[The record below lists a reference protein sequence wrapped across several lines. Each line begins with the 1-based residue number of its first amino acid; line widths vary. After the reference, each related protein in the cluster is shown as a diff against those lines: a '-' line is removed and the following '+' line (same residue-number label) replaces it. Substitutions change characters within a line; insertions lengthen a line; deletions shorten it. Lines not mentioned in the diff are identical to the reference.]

1 MVFRLFMGILQ
12 MGIDALVVIALV
24 ILARMLLGKAPK
36 KYAYLLWIIVGIQL
50 VCPVKITSPFSVYNL
65 LPQTSDRMEQSLEKY
80 AGISRENVRLT
91 GKTPSQIKNAT
102 DDQSRGRADAVPDNG
117 QTDRTVSDDSSS
129 NIQTNSKTE
138 AGKNADNESDRT
150 YSSIS
155 GDASGGMSDEASEKQ
170 PAMFSPVQLRR
181 MLHGAAYLWLAV
193 LCMILIVNMILYLRM
208 KGRVATAIRMQ
219 DNVYECD
226 AIPSPFVMG
235 LLSPRIYIPF
245 RLGEQEKDY
254 IIRHERYHIRRRDNL
269 VKVAAFLLCSVY
281 WFQPL
286 VWLSYFL
293 MIRDMEM
300 SCDEYVLQNS
310 PEDIRAAY
318 SESLLQFATNRRSPG
333 MGMLT
338 FGETDTRRRVKH
350 VMKFRKH
357 AKWIGAAAIVVILAV
372 GVFGLTNA
380 VNPGKDTGK
389 TSTETTGTVEEQKE
403 NDQKESDGLPV
414 IRVLD
419 MLAEVPTSF
428 GETQGGWYGDI
439 LQKRF
444 GVKLYIMAY
453 DYAKNID
460 EQLKSADIVIWE
472 NSTNPDYLVARHQG
486 LIGDIHLSDQTYRR
500 SVMAISKTT
509 KQKQL
514 CQKLLTYFDSP
525 KAVME
530 ANYGPEKLCW
540 YYKGHKAYLTEVGVK
555 CQKKPTYKLDTGIS
569 APKAYENGHRRIS
582 YIPYDIDAID
592 PNTGE
597 AYAVLYDTYRTE
609 KSKKKDM
616 YPHFMEAS
624 DKKSAGSGEIL
635 NFTKGVYSIRATYH
649 MDGYEAFGTRTLD
662 EWQIKQVSEW
672 LDETYYQ
679 RRKKPDPDNSEDE
692 LWSQKAYRTNYVTY
706 ELTYIWGNR
715 AQMRYYPWMGIFRWN
730 KNTWYVG
737 LGNAVGRTALPADQ
751 FQRGSGKDKTKFY
764 IYGKTYD
771 MRKQDAGVES
781 VIFCK
786 IMNVYVAVYC
796 RMKEGEE
803 TCFIYDCKERRFVRK
818 LQGVIWEDS
827 MYISENGVIRNYAGE
842 KIRRVSLREG
852 EKISAFYEDWDH
864 KNQWMVQ
871 FTDVETGDTRD
882 VKANIKVN

>member
-12 MGIDALVVIALV
+12 MGIDASVVIVLV
-24 ILARMLLGKAPK
+24 LLTRMLLGKAPK
-36 KYAYLLWIIVGIQL
+36 KYAYFLWIIVGIQL
-50 VCPVKITSPFSVYNL
+50 VCPVKIASPFSVYNL
-65 LPQTSDRMEQSLEKY
+65 LPQSSNRMEQSLEKY
-80 AGISRENVRLT
+80 TGVSWQNVRMT
-91 GKTPSQIKNAT
+91 GKKSFQKKSTS
-102 DDQSRGRADAVPDNG
+102 DNQNKA
-117 QTDRTVSDDSSS
+117 QTDTVPNDGQADQTGSTDSSAKLQTAS
-129 NIQTNSKTE
+129 QNESVKNTDKESDNIYNNMSGDMAEETSPNQTE
-138 AGKNADNESDRT
+138 A
-150 YSSIS
+150 
-155 GDASGGMSDEASEKQ
+155 
-170 PAMFSPVQLRR
+170 FSLVLLRR
-181 MLHGAAYLWLAV
+181 ILYGAAYLWLVV
-193 LCMILIVNMILYLRM
+193 LCVILFVNIILYFRM
-208 KGRVATAIRMQ
+208 KGRVATAVRMQ

-254 IIRHERYHIRRRDNL
+254 IINHEKYHIRRRDNL

-310 PEDIRAAY
+310 PEDIRAVY
-318 SESLLQFATNRRSPG
+318 SESLLQFAMNRRNPG
-333 MGMLT
+333 LGMLT

-350 VMKFRKH
+350 VMKFHKH
-357 AKWIGAAAIVVILAV
+357 AKWIGAVAVVVILAV
-372 GVFGLTNA
+372 GIFGLTNA
-380 VNPGKDTGK
+380 VNSGKDTGK
-389 TSTETTGTVEEQKE
+389 TSPETTGAAEEQKE
-403 NDQKESDGLPV
+403 NDQKESDGLTV

-419 MLAEVPTSF
+419 MLGEVPAP
-428 GETQGGWYGDI
+428 GEMQGGWYGDI
-439 LQKRF
+439 LRERF

-472 NSTNPDYLVARHQG
+472 NSTNPDYLLAQHQG

-540 YYKGHKAYLTEVGVK
+540 YYKGHKAYLTDVGVK
-555 CQKKPTYKLDTGIS
+555 CQKKKTYKLDTGIS
-569 APKAYENGHRRIS
+569 APETYESGHRMIS

-597 AYAVLYDTYRTE
+597 AYEVLYDTYRTE
-609 KSKKKDM
+609 QSKKKDM
-616 YPHFMEAS
+616 YPFFIETS
-624 DKKSAGSGEIL
+624 DKKCAGSGKIL
-635 NFTKGVYSIRATYH
+635 NFTKGVASIRVTYH
-649 MDGYEAFGTRTLD
+649 MDGFEAFGTRTLD
-662 EWQIKQVSEW
+662 EWQLKQVSEW

-692 LWSQKAYRTNYVTY
+692 LWSQKAFRTYYVTY

-715 AQMRYYPWMGIFRWN
+715 AQMRYYPGMRIFRWN
-730 KNTWYVG
+730 EDTWYDG
-737 LGNAVGRTALPADQ
+737 LGNAVGRTSFPADQ

-764 IYGKTYD
+764 IYDKTYD

-781 VIFCK
+781 IISCK
-786 IMNVYVAVYC
+786 MMNACVTVYC

-818 LQGVIWEDS
+818 MQGIIWEDS

-842 KIRRVSLREG
+842 KTGHVSLRQG
-852 EKISAFYEDWDH
+852 EKISAFYEDPDH
-864 KNQWMVQ
+864 KKQWMVQ
-871 FTDVETGDTRD
+871 LTDTETGDIRD
-882 VKANIKVN
+882 VKADIKMD

>member
-12 MGIDALVVIALV
+12 MGIDASVVIALV

-36 KYAYLLWIIVGIQL
+36 KYAYLLWIIVGIRL
-50 VCPVKITSPFSVYNL
+50 VCPVKITSPFSIYNL
-65 LPQTSDRMEQSLEKY
+65 LPQTSNRMEQSLEKY

-91 GKTPSQIKNAT
+91 GKTPSQIKSAS
-102 DDQSRGRADAVPDNG
+102 DDQSRGWTDTVPNNG

-138 AGKNADNESDRT
+138 AGKNADNKSDRT

-170 PAMFSPVQLRR
+170 SVIFSPAQLWR
-181 MLHGAAYLWLAV
+181 MLQGAAYLWLAV
-193 LCMILIVNMILYLRM
+193 LCMILIVNVILYLRM
-208 KGRVATAIRMQ
+208 KGRVATAVRMQ
-219 DNVYECD
+219 DSVYECD

-254 IIRHERYHIRRRDNL
+254 IIRHEKYHIRRRDNL
-269 VKVAAFLLCSVY
+269 VKVAAFLLCSIY

-357 AKWIGAAAIVVILAV
+357 AKWIGAVAVVVILAV
-372 GVFGLTNA
+372 GIFGLTNA

-389 TSTETTGTVEEQKE
+389 TGSGKAGTTEDQKV
-403 NDQKESDGLPV
+403 NAQKESDGLPV

-419 MLAEVPTSF
+419 TDGNVPAP

-453 DYAKNID
+453 DYAKEIK
-460 EQLKSADIVIWE
+460 EQLKTADIVIWE
-472 NSTNPDYLVARHQG
+472 NSTNPDYLLAKHQG
-486 LIGDIHLSDQTYRR
+486 LIEDIYLSNRTYRQ

-514 CQKLLTYFDSP
+514 CQKLTAYFDSP
-525 KAVME
+525 KALME
-530 ANYGPEKLCW
+530 ACYGPEELCW
-540 YYKGHKAYLTEVGVK
+540 YYKEHKAYLTEVGVK
-555 CQKKPTYKLDTGIS
+555 CQKDLTYKLDTGIS
-569 APKAYENGHRRIS
+569 TPGTYQGGHRMIS
-582 YIPYDIDAID
+582 YMPYDLEAID

-609 KSKKKDM
+609 TSKKKDM
-616 YPHFMEAS
+616 YPDFMETSEKERATN
-624 DKKSAGSGEIL
+624 GQIL
-635 NFTKGVYSIRATYH
+635 NFTKGVTSIRVTYH
-649 MDGYEAFGTRTLD
+649 MDGYETFGTRTLD
-662 EWQIKQVSEW
+662 EWQLKQVSEW
-672 LDETYYQ
+672 LEETYYQ
-679 RRKKPDPDNSEDE
+679 RRKKPDPDKSEDE
-692 LWSQKAYRTNYVTY
+692 LWSKKWVRTNYVTY
-706 ELTYIWGNR
+706 ELTYIGGKH
-715 AQMRYYPWMGIFRWN
+715 AQMRYYPGMGIFYRN
-730 KNTWYVG
+730 KDKWYDG
-737 LGNAVGRTALPADQ
+737 LGNAVGRTSFPADQ

-771 MRKQDAGVES
+771 MRKQDARVES
-781 VIFCK
+781 IISCK
-786 IMNVYVAVYC
+786 MMNACVAVYC
-796 RMKEGEE
+796 RRKEGEE
-803 TCFIYDCKERRFVRK
+803 TCFIYDCKERRFVRN
-818 LQGVIWEDS
+818 LRGIIWEDS

-842 KIRRVSLREG
+842 KINRVSLREG
-852 EKISAFYEDWDH
+852 EKISAFFEDPDH
-864 KNQWMVQ
+864 KKQWMVQ
-871 FTDVETGDTRD
+871 FTDMETGDTRD
-882 VKANIKVN
+882 VKAKVKVN

>member
-12 MGIDALVVIALV
+12 MGIDASVVIALV

-50 VCPVKITSPFSVYNL
+50 VCPVKITSPFSIYNL

-91 GKTPSQIKNAT
+91 GKTRSQIKSVS
-102 DDQSRGRADAVPDNG
+102 DDQSRGRTDTVPNNG

-138 AGKNADNESDRT
+138 AGKNADNKSDRT

-170 PAMFSPVQLRR
+170 SVIFSPAQLWR

-193 LCMILIVNMILYLRM
+193 LCMILIVNVILYLRM
-208 KGRVATAIRMQ
+208 EGRVATAVRMQ
-219 DNVYECD
+219 DSVYECD

-254 IIRHERYHIRRRDNL
+254 IIRHEKYHIRRRDNL
-269 VKVAAFLLCSVY
+269 VKVAAFLLCSIY

-357 AKWIGAAAIVVILAV
+357 AKWIGAAAVVVILAV
-372 GVFGLTNA
+372 GIFGLTNA

-389 TSTETTGTVEEQKE
+389 TGSGKAGMAEDQKD
-403 NDQKESDGLPV
+403 NAQKESDGLPV

-419 MLAEVPTSF
+419 TDGNVPAP

-439 LQKRF
+439 LRKRF

-460 EQLKSADIVIWE
+460 EQLKSADIVIWKY
-472 NSTNPDYLVARHQG
+472 STNPDYLVARHQG
-486 LIGDIHLSDQTYRR
+486 LIEDIRISNETYAQ

-509 KQKQL
+509 QQKQL
-514 CQKLLTYFDSP
+514 CQKLAAYFDSP
-525 KAVME
+525 KARME
-530 ANYGPEKLCW
+530 ACYGPEELCW
-540 YYKGHKAYLTEVGVK
+540 YYKNHKAYLTDVGVK
-555 CQKKPTYKLDTGIS
+555 CQKDLTYKLDTGIS
-569 APKAYENGHRRIS
+569 TPETYQSGHRMIS
-582 YIPYDIDAID
+582 YMPYDPEAID

-597 AYAVLYDTYRTE
+597 AYGVLYDTYRTE

-616 YPHFMEAS
+616 YPDFMETS
-624 DKKSAGSGEIL
+624 DKKSAGSGQIL
-635 NFTKGVYSIRATYH
+635 NFTKGLVSIRATYH

-662 EWQIKQVSEW
+662 EWQLKQVSEW
-672 LDETYYQ
+672 LDETYYR
-679 RRKKPDPDNSEDE
+679 RRKKPDPDKSEDE
-692 LWSQKAYRTNYVTY
+692 LWSKKWVRTNYVTY
-706 ELTYIWGNR
+706 ELTYIGGKH
-715 AQMRYYPWMGIFRWN
+715 AQMRYYPGMGIFCRN
-730 KNTWYVG
+730 KDKWYDG
-737 LGNAVGRTALPADQ
+737 LGNAVGRTSFPADQ

-771 MRKQDAGVES
+771 MRKQDAGVEA
-781 VIFCK
+781 VISCK
-786 IMNVYVAVYC
+786 IMNTCVAVYC

-818 LQGVIWEDS
+818 LQGVIWEDF

-864 KNQWMVQ
+864 KNQWTVQ

>member
-12 MGIDALVVIALV
+12 MGIDASVVIALV
-24 ILARMLLGKAPK
+24 LLARMLLGKAPK

-50 VCPVKITSPFSVYNL
+50 VCPAKIASPFSVYNL
-65 LPQTSDRMEQSLEKY
+65 LPQNSDRMEQSLEKY
-80 AGISRENVRLT
+80 TGVSWQNVRMT
-91 GKTPSQIKNAT
+91 GKKSSQKKSTSDDHNKAQT
-102 DDQSRGRADAVPDNG
+102 DTVPNDG
-117 QTDRTVSDDSSS
+117 QTDQTGSTDSSAKLQTAS
-129 NIQTNSKTE
+129 QNESVKNTDKESDNIYNNMSGDMAEETSPNQTE
-138 AGKNADNESDRT
+138 A
-150 YSSIS
+150 
-155 GDASGGMSDEASEKQ
+155 
-170 PAMFSPVQLRR
+170 FSPAQFQRILY
-181 MLHGAAYLWLAV
+181 GTAYLWLV
-193 LCMILIVNMILYLRM
+193 ILCVILFVNITLYLRM
-208 KGRVATAIRMQ
+208 KRRVATAVRMQ

-254 IIRHERYHIRRRDNL
+254 IISHEKYHIHRRDNL

-310 PEDIRAAY
+310 PEDIRAVY
-318 SESLLQFATNRRSPG
+318 SESLLQFAANRRNPG
-333 MGMLT
+333 LGMLT

-350 VMKFRKH
+350 VMKFHKH
-357 AKWIGAAAIVVILAV
+357 AKWIGAVAVVVILAV
-372 GVFGLTNA
+372 GIFGLTNA
-380 VNPGKDTGK
+380 VNSGKDTGK
-389 TSTETTGTVEEQKE
+389 TGSGKAGTTEEQKG

-419 MLAEVPTSF
+419 MLGEVPAP
-428 GETQGGWYGDI
+428 GEMQGGWYGDI
-439 LQKRF
+439 LQQKF

-472 NSTNPDYLVARHQG
+472 NATNPDYLLARHQG

-540 YYKGHKAYLTEVGVK
+540 YYKGHKAYLTDVGVK
-555 CQKKPTYKLDTGIS
+555 CQKKQTYKLDTGIS
-569 APKAYENGHRRIS
+569 APETYESGHRRIS
-582 YIPYDIDAID
+582 YIPYDTDAID

-597 AYAVLYDTYRTE
+597 AYEVLYDTYRTE
-609 KSKKKDM
+609 QSKKMDM
-616 YPHFMEAS
+616 YPAFIETS
-624 DKKSAGSGEIL
+624 DKKCAGSGEIL
-635 NFTKGVYSIRATYH
+635 NFTKGVYSIRVTYH
-649 MDGYEAFGTRTLD
+649 MDGFEEFGTRTLD
-662 EWQIKQVSEW
+662 EWQLKQVSEW

-692 LWSQKAYRTNYVTY
+692 LWSQKAFRTYYVTY

-715 AQMRYYPWMGIFRWN
+715 AQMRYYPGMRIFRWN
-730 KNTWYVG
+730 KDTWYDG
-737 LGNAVGRTALPADQ
+737 LGNAVGRTSFPADQ

-781 VIFCK
+781 IISCK
-786 IMNVYVAVYC
+786 MMNACVAVYC

-818 LQGVIWEDS
+818 LQGIIWEDS
-827 MYISENGVIRNYAGE
+827 MYISENGVIRNYAG
-842 KIRRVSLREG
+842 KKTGHVSLRQG
-852 EKISAFYEDWDH
+852 EKISAFYEDQDH
-864 KNQWMVQ
+864 KKQWMVQ
-871 FTDVETGDTRD
+871 LTDMETGEMRD
-882 VKANIKVN
+882 VKADVKVD